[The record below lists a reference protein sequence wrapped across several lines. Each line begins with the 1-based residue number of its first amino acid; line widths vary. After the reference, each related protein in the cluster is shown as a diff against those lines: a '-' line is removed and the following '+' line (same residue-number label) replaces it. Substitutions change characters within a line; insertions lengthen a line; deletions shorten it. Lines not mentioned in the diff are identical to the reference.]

1 MITPP
6 YLSISQVINPAISP
20 DLMISIGAGTYTN
33 VKNTGIYMAKCPD
46 CPMKIVIAMCWD
58 GDNPGISTYV
68 PTTPTTGVLEVLPL
82 PAGSNDPD
90 IVIGRSGEKGMVVFE
105 NGPGVYYMGFDNI
118 IGGGNLHWSGLSGV
132 LTSDG
137 NHPNI
142 DKPYD
147 CEESFPEEIAVVYK
161 DNSSGHDLYY
171 RLGTLSTNF
180 GPANMVPL
188 FNGLRTYSA
197 SRFHPDINYIKN
209 PSLSKDELN
218 FTFVGEEVTSPGS
231 FQIDVNVV
239 LLDLL
244 STISPIFSNPL
255 PLNPPFE
262 KVRPRIEGLGF
273 GFNFDYFVTAGVA
286 NSVVHGNQS
295 GWNTLSSPLSGIN
308 EMPAIATTGDY
319 HDVIWSTTHISS
331 FSDIIGRGIWYD
343 MNIPPIPPNNPIN
356 FATYFKEVNEAPT
369 IGWPNK
375 LYPSI
380 SGNCGFDWEYAICWW
395 SEDNNLHF
403 KIANA
408 QANPH
413 YIVQNP
419 TGLPETIS
427 KQNAEIVL
435 AKDEILIQKND
446 YVIYN
451 TLGQRIGTYEGLNI
465 KQGLLLL
472 KPGMYVVSAKNKETQ
487 KTNTQKII
495 VY

>member
-1 MITPP
+1 MITLP

-20 DLMISIGAGTYTN
+20 DLMISTGAGTYTN
-33 VKNTGIYMAKCPD
+33 VKNTGIYMAKCPA

-180 GPANMVPL
+180 GQANPVTL
-188 FNGLRTYSA
+188 TAG
-197 SRFHPDINYIKN
+197 SRHYVADRIHPDINYIKN
-209 PSLSKDELN
+209 IWTGKEELN
-218 FTFVGEEVTSPGS
+218 IVAIGEESSTGD
-231 FQIDVNVV
+231 FNIDVFIHP
-239 LLDLL
+239 L
-244 STISPIFSNPL
+244 ISPTPPNTSNSFAWPF
-255 PLNPPFE
+255 PVNPPFTNI
-262 KVRPRIEGLGF
+262 RPRIDGLGL
-273 GFNFDYFVTAGVA
+273 GADLNYFVASAINTGVI
-286 NSVVHGNQS
+286 HGYESSWGTIS
-295 GWNTLSSPLSGIN
+295 GGLTGDN

-319 HDVIWSTTHISS
+319 HDVIWSTTHISGN
-331 FSDIIGRGIWYD
+331 FDVIGRGVFYA
-343 MNIPPIPPNNPIN
+343 PPT
-356 FATYFKEVNEAPT
+356 FDTYFKEVNDGVSM
-369 IGWPNK
+369 GWPDK
-375 LYPSI
+375 LYPSV
-380 SGNCGFDWEYAICWW
+380 SGNCGFDWDYAICWW
-395 SEDNNLHF
+395 GTDDNIHF

-408 QANPH
+408 QANPQ

-427 KQNAEIVL
+427 KQSAEIVI
-435 AKDEILIQKND
+435 AKDEVLIQKND
-446 YVIYN
+446 YVVYN
-451 TLGQRIGTYEGLNI
+451 TLGQRIGTYEALNI

-487 KTNTQKII
+487 KTNTQKIV

>member
-1 MITPP
+1 MITLP

-20 DLMISIGAGTYTN
+20 DLMISTGAGTYTN

-180 GPANMVPL
+180 GQANMVPL

-209 PSLSKDELN
+209 IWTGKEELN
-218 FTFVGEEVTSPGS
+218 IVAVGEDAFIPGN
-231 FQIDVNVV
+231 FAIDVFIEN
-239 LLDLL
+239 L
-244 STISPIFSNPL
+244 SLPMSPVFASSFAVFS
-255 PLNPPFE
+255 PFDNI
-262 KVRPRIEGLGF
+262 RPRIDGLGL
-273 GFNFDYFVTAGVA
+273 GADLNYFVA
-286 NSVVHGNQS
+286 
-295 GWNTLSSPLSGIN
+295 SGINSGVIHGYESSWGTISGGLTGDN

-319 HDVIWSTTHISS
+319 HDVIWSTTHISGN
-331 FSDIIGRGIWYD
+331 FDVIGRGVFYAPVTFD
-343 MNIPPIPPNNPIN
+343 
-356 FATYFKEVNEAPT
+356 AYFKEVNDAGSM
-369 IGWPNK
+369 GWPDK

-380 SGNCGFDWEYAICWW
+380 SGNCGFDWEYAMCWW
-395 SEDNNLHF
+395 GTDDNIHF

-427 KQNAEIVL
+427 KQSAEIVI
-435 AKDEILIQKND
+435 AKDEVLIQKND
-446 YVIYN
+446 YVVYN